1 MEQGANSALEQDDVA
16 EEAGTKTQP
25 VEKTGEDDEIMVSP
39 SDSEVEKVVQA
50 EKWAKKALGISEVDC
65 TWCIRLG
72 ETYKDLWEKEAA
84 MEQYKKV

>member
-1 MEQGANSALEQDDVA
+1 VAA

-25 VEKTGEDDEIMVSP
+25 VEKTGEDDEIMISQT
-39 SDSEVEKVVQA
+39 DSEVEKVVQA
-50 EKWAKKALGISEVDC
+50 ENWAKKALGISEVDC

-72 ETYKDLWEKEAA
+72 ETYKALWEREAA